1 MTLNLSGRFTRR
13 TMVIGSAAVFAAAP
27 LAGYGIA
34 AAQTEYVAPDDIGDL
49 SGSFE
54 ADGSSTVGPF
64 TEAVIEEF
72 AAIAPNVSITNGI
85 SGTGGGFNR
94 FVLGE
99 IALSNASRPIAEDEV
114 ALAAESGVS
123 YYEFEVCYDGL
134 SVLVN
139 PENDWV
145 ESLTVD
151 QLRELWAAGS
161 TIVNWSDMNPDW
173 PEEPI
178 ELYGPGSD
186 SGTFDYFNE
195 TILGEDVSP
204 RTDYIPSEDDNVLV
218 QGVAGSVNALGYFG
232 YAYYVE
238 NQDSLRVVPIDGG
251 DGPVEP
257 TIETI
262 ADGSYAPLSR
272 PLFEYVN
279 GEMLSSDPALQ
290 EFMRF
295 LLANSGPLAEDVGYV
310 ALPGEE
316 IQAQQDKLE
325 GAISGE
331 IAPDSEAGGATPQ
344 ASPAA

>member
-1 MTLNLSGRFTRR
+1 MMFSRISRR
-13 TMVIGSAAVFAAAP
+13 KMVFGSAAI
-27 LAGYGIA
+27 LASTPVARFGLV
-34 AAQTEYVAPDDIGDL
+34 AAQTEYSAPDNIDEL

-72 AAIAPNVSITNGI
+72 AAVAPGVTITNGI
-85 SGTGGGFNR
+85 SGTGGGFKR
-94 FVLGE
+94 FVEGE
-99 IALSNASRPIAEDEV
+99 TALSNASRPIADDEV
-114 ALAAESGVS
+114 ALAAENGVS
-123 YYEFEVCYDGL
+123 WYEFEVCYDGL
-134 SVLVN
+134 SVVVN

-145 ESLTVD
+145 ESLTVE
-151 QLRELWAAGS
+151 QLNELWKSDSA
-161 TIVNWSDMNPDW
+161 IVNWSDLNPEW
-173 PEEPI
+173 PEEVI
-178 ELYGPGSD
+178 ELYGPGAD

-195 TILGEDVSP
+195 VILGDDASP

-218 QGVAGSVNALGYFG
+218 QGVAGSRNALGYFG

-251 DGPVEP
+251 SGPVEP

-279 GEMLSSDPALQ
+279 GEMLQTDPALQ

-295 LLANSGPLAEDVGYV
+295 MLANSGPLAEDVGYV
-310 ALPGEE
+310 ALPGDL
-316 IQAQQDKLE
+316 IQEQQDKLE

-331 IAPDSEAGGATPQ
+331 VAPDSEGAGEAE